1 MLPRRRFH
9 PDDHLSIGIRLNHSH
24 GLSCGDLIFIGGQA
38 DISGDAEVT
47 RPNDLAAQT
56 DIAMDGVLKVLDGL
70 GSDAADLVKLTAF
83 YVLTNQDNEAL
94 ILKHMA
100 ARLGDLP
107 GPGPAVTLVPIE
119 TNCFDGLSIEIE
131 GIAMRGQNRERLP
144 RSASWIPDGAV
155 LPRPF
160 SQAVRC
166 GRMIFT
172 SAQTAETP
180 DGSIAEPGSLLR
192 QGDIVIGKLG
202 RLLEGLG
209 ADLNDA
215 VKANVFN
222 VEPGEQEDW
231 KEAALSRASHYREP
245 GPAATGISL
254 PRLHREGLKLR
265 KDVIAMREVD
275 GSRLPRQAVWPTGH
289 WDWPV
294 HLPYRHGLKVGD
306 LVFIGGQV
314 SLDTAGG
321 VIHPG
326 EIEAQTRI
334 AMDNI
339 SYVLAEFGLAFEHVV
354 KINTFYAGSKGQQDL
369 LENASVRAG
378 YYKPP
383 GPASTGIPFPYLAY
397 EDMLIEIDCVA
408 MV

>member
-9 PDDHLSIGIRLNHSH
+9 PDDHLSIGIKLNHSH
-24 GLSCGDLIFIGGQA
+24 GLMCGDLIFIGGQA
-38 DISGDAEVT
+38 DINGNARVT

-56 DIAMDGVLKVLDGL
+56 DIAMDGVLTVLAGF
-70 GSDAADLVKLTAF
+70 GADAGDLVKLTAF
-83 YVLTNQDNEAL
+83 YILSDENNEAL

-100 ARLGDLP
+100 ARLAELP

-131 GIAMRGQNRERLP
+131 GIAMRSQNGERLP
-144 RSASWIPDGAV
+144 RTASWIPDGAV
-155 LPRPF
+155 LPRVF

-172 SAQTAETP
+172 SAQTAENA
-180 DGSIAEPGSLLR
+180 DGSIAEHGSLLR
-192 QGDIVIGKLG
+192 QGSVVIGKLA

-222 VEPGEQEDW
+222 VEQGEQEDW

-254 PRLHREGLKLR
+254 PRLHRKGMKLR
-265 KDVIAMREVD
+265 KDIIAMRNVD
-275 GSRLPRQAVWPTGH
+275 GSRLPREAVWPTGH

-294 HLPYRHGLKVGD
+294 HLPYRHDLKVGD

-314 SLDTAGG
+314 SLDTKGG
-321 VIHPG
+321 VIDPG
-326 EIEAQTRI
+326 QIEAQTRI

-339 SYVLAEFGLAFEHVV
+339 SYVLADFGLDFEHLV
-354 KINTFYAGSKGQQDL
+354 KINTFYAGAKGQQDL
-369 LENASVRAG
+369 LANASVRAS
-378 YYKPP
+378 YYKDP
-383 GPASTGIPFPYLAY
+383 GPTSTGIPFPYLAY
-397 EDMLIEIDCVA
+397 KDMLIEIDCMA